1 MKYRLI
7 ITSLLVF
14 LNLISCSDNISKLTP
29 LSDNAIILSF
39 GDSLT
44 FGTGV
49 NSNTQS
55 YPAILSQL
63 TGLKTVNAGIPD
75 EVSGQGL
82 KRLPQLLKN
91 MKPSLVILCHGG
103 NDILRRLSR
112 QQLKTNL
119 QKMIEL
125 IQNANIDVVLVAVPE
140 FSFTMTPPDL
150 YEELAAQYNIPIET
164 DILSSIE
171 RDPNMK
177 SDQIHPNILGY
188 KHMGESIYSLLKQA
202 GAI

>member
-7 ITSLLVF
+7 VIGLLVL
-14 LNLISCSDNISKLTP
+14 LNLISCSDNASKLTP

-49 NSNTQS
+49 KSNTQS

-63 TGLKTVNAGIPD
+63 TGLNTINAGIPG
-75 EVSGQGL
+75 EVSEQGL

-91 MKPSLVILCHGG
+91 TKPSLVILCHGG

-125 IQNANIDVVLVAVPE
+125 IQSANIDVVLVAVPE

-150 YEELAAQYNIPIET
+150 YEELAVQYNIPIET
-164 DILSSIE
+164 DILASIE
-171 RDPNMK
+171 RDPSMK
-177 SDQIHPNILGY
+177 SDQIHPNVLGY
-188 KHMGESIYSLLKQA
+188 KHMAESIYSVLKQA